1 MISQKKFPWTKLIAP
16 LIGAARPLIIGFAA
30 QIILASCS
38 KTEAKEVSGSFD
50 ALPDPPAQKALAKNY
65 WALLKA
71 NCPGFREY
79 AEDLSIDGINDMRD
93 PVFGPRVSGF
103 GLSLKIAEMPKAIPK
118 KFRAGG
124 HTCEFRVSPNEEFL
138 ITQKTVC
145 AEVCYARE
153 FEDIQENRLTPLHK

>member
-1 MISQKKFPWTKLIAP
+1 MTTQSRLSWTKLSA
-16 LIGAARPLIIGFAA
+16 LFAWAVRPLIVGLAA

-50 ALPDPPAQKALAKNY
+50 ALPDPPALKALANNY

-79 AEDLSIDGINDMRD
+79 AEDLSIDGISDMRD
-93 PVFGPRVSGF
+93 PVFGPKVSGF
-103 GLSLKIAEMPKAIPK
+103 GISLKIAEIPKAIPK
-118 KFRAGG
+118 KFGAGG
-124 HTCEFRVSPNEEFL
+124 HTCEFRVSPSEEFL

-145 AEVCYARE
+145 AEVCYARG
-153 FEDIQENRLTPLHK
+153 FEDIRENRLTPLRK